1 MKSNILSLEQAVALV
16 TAHAGRI
23 TDTEEAS
30 LLAALGRTLAEDYV
44 ARIPA
49 PPFDRS
55 PLDGYTF
62 AAAATAGASAEAPA
76 ELTII
81 GEECAGDYYAG
92 AVPLGS
98 AIRIM
103 TGGAIPAGCDCVVRQ
118 EDVTV
123 DGDQLSVPMEMHQH
137 ENYCFAGEDIAVGT
151 TIAKCGERL
160 TAPLL
165 AVLASSGYSRVR
177 VVRQVRVALASTG
190 DELVTPG
197 TPLAPGKI
205 YNSNLYLLA
214 GRLRELGLAPEI
226 VGILPDD
233 EVQAARLIGS
243 YAGRVDL
250 FLTTGGVSVGKK
262 DIMHGVAARVGT
274 RLFWRVAMKPGGPA
288 LAYTMTGATAT
299 GAPRE
304 TLGLALSGNP
314 FAAYATFELIAR
326 AALRS
331 LTGDDALECPRV
343 QAVLTNEF
351 TKESPGR
358 RFIRAYYEAGRV
370 RVPESHA
377 SGSLFS
383 AAHCNAF
390 IDIPA
395 GTGPLAPGTK
405 VEVVIFR

>member
-1 MKSNILSLEQAVALV
+1 MKNNILSLEQAVELV
-16 TAHAGRI
+16 TAHAERI
-23 TDTEEAS
+23 AESEEAS

-62 AAAATAGASAEAPA
+62 AAAATAGATADSPA
-76 ELTII
+76 RLNII
-81 GEECAGDYYAG
+81 GEECAGEFYAEAVPAG
-92 AVPLGS
+92 AAV
-98 AIRIM
+98 RIM
-103 TGGAIPAGCDCVVRQ
+103 TGGAIPTGCDCVIRQ

-123 DGDQLSVPMEMHQH
+123 DGDTLSVPMEMHQH
-137 ENYCFAGEDIAVGT
+137 ENYCFAGEDIAAGT
-151 TIAKCGERL
+151 LLAKKGERL
-160 TAPLL
+160 TAPLI

-177 VVRQVRVALASTG
+177 VVRPVRIALASTG

-205 YNSNLYLLA
+205 YNSNLYLIA
-214 GRLRELGLAPEI
+214 GRLRELGFAPEI

-233 EVQAARLIGS
+233 EAQAARLIGS

-262 DIMHGVAARVGT
+262 DIMHGVVARVGT
-274 RLFWRVAMKPGGPA
+274 RLFWKVGMKPGGPA

-299 GAPRE
+299 GAPHE
-304 TLGLALSGNP
+304 TLGIALSGNP

-331 LTGDDALECPRV
+331 LSGDDSLECPRV

-351 TKESPGR
+351 TKPSRGR
-358 RFIRAYYEAGRV
+358 RFIRAYYEDGRV
-370 RVPESHA
+370 RIPEQHA

-383 AAHCNAF
+383 AVHCNAF

-395 GTGPLAPGTK
+395 GTGPLARGTK
-405 VEVVIFR
+405 VEVVVFR